1 MRPAVGKKPEQ
12 HIDSLFKFVSA
23 KDVLTLKS
31 TSLLQDFHNMKQ
43 KNVKRRMFFIR
54 DVMYVH

>member
-1 MRPAVGKKPEQ
+1 MRPAVDKKPEQ
-12 HIDSLFKFVSA
+12 HIDSLFKLVSTV
-23 KDVLTLKS
+23 DVLTSKS
-31 TSLLQDFHNMKQ
+31 TSLLQDFDNMKQ